1 MHCLFPSVQ
10 LPLTNFQFS
19 IFNPIADAFAP
30 EIDVSLPKVT
40 SAAARWEVRLLWR
53 ILSASWIMVLIENR
67 LLKICHW

>member
-1 MHCLFPSVQ
+1 MKNPVRMHCLFPSVQ

-40 SAAARWEVRLLWR
+40 SAAAR
-53 ILSASWIMVLIENR
+53 
-67 LLKICHW
+67 